1 MWCAPS
7 SDDELASVVASLRQ
21 EVASL
26 RHLSVARLSEEVA
39 TLHEQQ
45 LTMLTKIQEII
56 DGTGVDVPPLRPVA
70 RPTLP
75 VAQEVALLVPPVDDP
90 KREENANAHAPVNED
105 VDEGPED
112 PPRPPAAVEL
122 GVEPVKNGSTEEVL
136 DPAEFAGPSSRR
148 ASIRMNRKSQ
158 AHRLVAKEVEVTK
171 EANE

>member
-1 MWCAPS
+1 MPFWLKRLGEFFRMWCAPS

-75 VAQEVALLVPPVDDP
+75 VAQELALLVPPVDDP
-90 KREENANAHAPVNED
+90 NREENANAHAPVNGE
-105 VDEGPED
+105 VDDGPVD
-112 PPRPPAAVEL
+112 PLVERFDI
-122 GVEPVKNGSTEEVL
+122 EPFS
-136 DPAEFAGPSSRR
+136 DFS
-148 ASIRMNRKSQ
+148 
-158 AHRLVAKEVEVTK
+158 AK
-171 EANE
+171 